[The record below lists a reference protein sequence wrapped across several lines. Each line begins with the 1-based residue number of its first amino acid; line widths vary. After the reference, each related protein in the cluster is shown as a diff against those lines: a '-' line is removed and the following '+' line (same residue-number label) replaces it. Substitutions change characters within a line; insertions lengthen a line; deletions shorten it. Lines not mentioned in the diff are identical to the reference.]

1 MKSQVTAETGGTHR
15 YIEDDM
21 KTRDVELAKE
31 AKAIV
36 GLAFRNG
43 PIEDI
48 HAGKACPLCCGSP
61 DYSRITDDEMKAM
74 MKSAVNAV
82 YKLLWNR
89 DHDSDAYR
97 KSVEYGVRFTSRWD
111 DPE

>member
-1 MKSQVTAETGGTHR
+1 
-15 YIEDDM
+15 M
-21 KTRDVELAKE
+21 KTLDAELAKE

-43 PIEDI
+43 PIEDV
-48 HAGKACPLCCGSP
+48 HAGKVCPVCCGSS

-74 MKSAVNAV
+74 MKSAVSAV

-89 DHDSDAYR
+89 DHDSEAYR
-97 KSVEYGVRFTSRWD
+97 KSIEYGVRFTSRWD

>member
-1 MKSQVTAETGGTHR
+1 
-15 YIEDDM
+15 M
-21 KTRDVELAKE
+21 KTLDAELAKE

-43 PIEDI
+43 PIEDV
-48 HAGKACPLCCGSP
+48 HAGKVCPVCNGFP
-61 DYSRITDDEMKAM
+61 EYSRITDDEMKAM
-74 MKSAVNAV
+74 MKSAVNTV

-89 DHDSDAYR
+89 NHDGEAYR
-97 KSVEYGVRFTSRWD
+97 KSIEYGLRFTSRWD

>member
-1 MKSQVTAETGGTHR
+1 
-15 YIEDDM
+15 M
-21 KTRDVELAKE
+21 KTLDTELATE

-36 GLAFRNG
+36 ALAFRNG
-43 PIEDI
+43 PIEDV
-48 HAGKACPLCCGSP
+48 HSGKVCPVCCGSS
-61 DYSRITDDEMKAM
+61 DYSRITEEEMKAM

-89 DHDSDAYR
+89 DHDSEAYR
-97 KSVEYGVRFTSRWD
+97 KSIDYGVRLTSRWD